1 MTALLYSVLAETATI
16 HGQDDLRQKYSKLA
30 LFWQQVSLVA
40 GAFSLFILLIILA
53 FSDGP

>member
-30 LFWQQVSLVA
+30 LFWQQAWLVA

-53 FSDGP
+53 FSGGP